1 MLIYI
6 YTLIN
11 SKKNKLEFIRVILV
25 VVVVVVVA
33 TLVLSFSYESLSSA

>member
-25 VVVVVVVA
+25 VVVVVVA